1 MRVRGITIPDEK
13 QIQYA
18 MTVIYG
24 IGLSSA
30 QALLKELDIDPVKKT
45 KDLTEKEEQSI
56 RDALDPMTLE
66 GDLRREKSMNIKR
79 LRDIKC
85 YRGQRHDVR
94 LPVRG
99 QRTKT
104 NSRTV
109 RGNRRQ
115 TMGSGRVKLSLK

>member
-18 MTVIYG
+18 MTVLYG
-24 IGLSSA
+24 IGLSRA
-30 QALLKELDIDPVKKT
+30 QSILGELGIDPVKKT
-45 KDLTEKEEQSI
+45 KDLSEDEEGKI
-56 RDALDPMTLE
+56 REAIEPMTLE

-85 YRGQRHDVR
+85 YRGNRHDVH

-109 RGNRRQ
+109 RGNKRS
-115 TMGSGRVKLSLK
+115 TMGSGKVKLSLK

>member
-24 IGLSSA
+24 IGLASA
-30 QALLKELDIDPVKKT
+30 QALLKELKIDPVKKT
-45 KDLTEKEEQSI
+45 KELSETEEQSI
-56 RDALDPMTLE
+56 RDSLESMTLE

-109 RGNRRQ
+109 RGNKRQ

>member
-18 MTVIYG
+18 MTVMYG
-24 IGLSSA
+24 IGLSRS
-30 QALLKELDIDPVKKT
+30 QSMLTDLSIDPLIKT
-45 KDLTEKEEQSI
+45 KDLTEEQEQKI
-56 RDALDPMTLE
+56 REALEPLTLE

-85 YRGQRHDVR
+85 YRGQRHDVN
-94 LPVRG
+94 LPVNG

-109 RGNRRQ
+109 RGNKRQ